1 MLRNIFCFNCFI
13 GIKPLA
19 SLFKHNFDQRVLNSS
34 SHWILTNIKR
44 STESW
49 VGFFVYFSF
58 QRVQHTFMYFQFLFK
73 EKKKQNNTV
82 ITTPNLN
89 SLKTNHPTPPKLS
102 DLKTGTVFAL
112 GKKSL
117 IALLLIYLYKALWR
131 SKRSHSDS
139 CIFMPM
145 ASRKNGL
152 QGNCSVNP

>member
-1 MLRNIFCFNCFI
+1 MLRNIFCFNYFI
-13 GIKPLA
+13 GIKPFV
-19 SLFKHNFDQRVLNSS
+19 SIFKHNFDQRVLDSS
-34 SHWILTNIKR
+34 SHWILMNIKC

-73 EKKKQNNTV
+73 GKKNNTV

-89 SLKTNHPTPPKLS
+89 SLKTNQPTPPKTIWLEN
-102 DLKTGTVFAL
+102 TGSICMR
-112 GKKSL
+112 KKCL